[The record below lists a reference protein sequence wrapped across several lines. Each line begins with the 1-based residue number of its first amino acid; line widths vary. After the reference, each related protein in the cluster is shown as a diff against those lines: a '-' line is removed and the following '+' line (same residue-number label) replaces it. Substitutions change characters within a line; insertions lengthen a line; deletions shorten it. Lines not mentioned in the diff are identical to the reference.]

1 MTQMIKRKNK
11 RQSLKVR
18 HHSMKVES
26 MEDQRF
32 LDMGNL
38 GINKEIV
45 GPLLSSREM
54 GSSQY
59 N

>member
-1 MTQMIKRKNK
+1 
-11 RQSLKVR
+11 
-18 HHSMKVES
+18 MKVES
-26 MEDQRF
+26 KEDRSF

-38 GINKEIV
+38 GVYKEIV
-45 GPLLSSREM
+45 GPLLSTREM